1 VSDDEATSLE
11 VLEGLDKGGERT
23 SVQVYVV
30 GRLVKHDEVRS
41 SPGGGSED
49 DLDLLSSGE
58 TSHGVVGGEL
68 GLETKFL
75 EMLLDLLS
83 DEGLHYTES
92 LGLSGVKLEN
102 WGGGRKREQNGWVST
117 IG

>member
-30 GRLVKHDEVRS
+30 GRLVKHDDVRS

-49 DLDLLSSGE
+49 DLDLLSSAE

-68 GLETKFL
+68 GLETKVL

-102 WGGGRKREQNGWVST
+102 WGGDARENRTDGSVR
-117 IG
+117 